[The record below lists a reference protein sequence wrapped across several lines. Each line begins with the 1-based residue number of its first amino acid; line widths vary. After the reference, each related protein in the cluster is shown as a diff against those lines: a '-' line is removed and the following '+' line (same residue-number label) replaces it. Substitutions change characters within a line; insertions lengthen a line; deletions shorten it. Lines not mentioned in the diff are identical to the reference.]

1 LLNVVDNHME
11 KQIILNRVQCK
22 SCGEVLT
29 SYHRHDYKTCG
40 CWNETMVD
48 GGTNYQRYG
57 GKDLDL
63 VDTSLTVYLSDDHEM
78 NRVSAHWGNRGKDGK
93 QPLSYKSIAEMSN
106 KHISNILRDMAGK
119 IEIWME
125 EIMINELS
133 YRLNNNITI
142 DD

>member
-1 LLNVVDNHME
+1 M

-40 CWNETMVD
+40 CENETMVD
-48 GGTNYQRYG
+48 GGNEYQRYG

-63 VDTSLTVYLSDDHEM
+63 VDTSSTIYLSEDHEM
-78 NRVSAHWGNRGKDGK
+78 NRSAAHWGNRGKDGL
-93 QPLSYKSIAEMSN
+93 QPLSYKSVADMSN
-106 KHISNILRDMAGK
+106 QHINNILLDMEGRIAP
-119 IEIWME
+119 WME
-125 EIMINELS
+125 DIMFIEMFN
-133 YRLNNNITI
+133 RITNNITI